1 MTTDHSRS
9 DETDPKPKKPAT
21 KPEPAGNLESDAW
34 LDSSDYK
41 PEWLETGRLSAD
53 SIPHREEEQRT
64 VDNTSFAPAVE
75 SGTAAVGEERA
86 KGFDAVALETE
97 TPAEGGIEP
106 VPPAIA
112 AGLPPEEPPLPPRP
126 SFMNKRPDRLS
137 TGLFIASLLLFGA
150 AALIYFLNPFTRL
163 ALGAA
168 SLARPVSS
176 PETALPRD
184 GSGAWCLQGDFLA
197 GDEAPALL
205 DNGEGGDILSDDL
218 VFTLDYPIAQPGSY
232 NWQIVDCQNPALAYP
247 QAPAWAVTT
256 EPNQIV
262 TFLFDSDEREAPL
275 FFPIPFAVTA
285 LDNIATYRVVG
296 SFQEW
301 DEDDP
306 TNLLEPISSGI
317 FQQVRRIARSGSYEA
332 YVIAG
337 EEEQAVDAYGRTTE
351 PIPFMFETTRNGDL
365 VVFMLDED
373 RGRAS
378 VIYDVPPLM
387 IALAFGNGYRLLSL
401 ALAGLG
407 LALLVGLALRL
418 LVVRNPKWQME
429 SGCPNCGEHELLRIS
444 RHSSDRLLNLVGV
457 PAYRYRCR
465 SCTWEGARL
474 SEHGRSV
481 SPGATIAPANY
492 RS

>member
-1 MTTDHSRS
+1 MTTHHSPS
-9 DETDPKPKKPAT
+9 DETKLTPKKPAQ
-21 KPEPAGNLESDAW
+21 PELVGDIEFDAW

-41 PEWLETGRLSAD
+41 PEWLETGRLSAG
-53 SIPHREEEQRT
+53 SIPPDEDEQRT
-64 VDNTSFAPAVE
+64 VDDTTFAPA
-75 SGTAAVGEERA
+75 GQERTE
-86 KGFDAVALETE
+86 GFHTDEPETE
-97 TPAEGGIEP
+97 AEILDEGGREP
-106 VPPAIA
+106 VPPAVA
-112 AGLPPEEPPLPPRP
+112 AEPPPEEPPLPPRP
-126 SFMNKRPDRLS
+126 SFVSQRPDRLS
-137 TGLFIASLLLFGA
+137 TGLLIAALLLFGA

-184 GSGAWCLQGDFLA
+184 GSGDWCLRGDFLA
-197 GDEAPALL
+197 GDEAPSLL
-205 DNGEGGDILSDDL
+205 DNGEGGDILADDL
-218 VFTLDYPIAQPGSY
+218 VFTLDYTIAQPGSY
-232 NWQIVDCQNPALAYP
+232 TWQVVDCQNAALAYP
-247 QAPAWAVTT
+247 QASAWAITT
-256 EPNQIV
+256 EPNQPV
-262 TFLFDSDEREAPL
+262 TFLFDSDEREDPL

-285 LDNIATYRVVG
+285 LDDTAAYRVVG

-301 DEDDP
+301 DENDP
-306 TNLLEPISSGI
+306 TNLLEPLSSGV

-332 YVIAG
+332 YIIAG
-337 EEEQAVDAYGRTTE
+337 EEEQAIDAYGRTTE
-351 PIPFMFETTRNGDL
+351 PIPFMFETTRSGDL

-387 IALAFGNGYRLLSL
+387 ISLAFGNGYRLLSL
-401 ALAGLG
+401 VLAGLG
-407 LALLVGLALRL
+407 LALLLGLALRL

-444 RHSSDRLLNLVGV
+444 RHSSDRLLNLIGV

-474 SEHGRSV
+474 SEHGRIV
-481 SPGATIAPANY
+481 SPGATIAPTDH